1 MCLSM
6 DGSVLISCSEDGS
19 ICIWEVQDYKNRMI
33 ETNGHSLYN
42 DDILVKMSALDNI
55 NNNVVG
61 MEKVVNRLETESTEI
76 LTKLKKSKEHEI
88 EELKDAKMI
97 HYRIAVDKN
106 KVINIYI
113 KNYLMLIYIGH
124 QIEGNG

>member
-113 KNYLMLIYIGH
+113 KNDLMLIYIGH

>member
-19 ICIWEVQDYKNRMI
+19 MCIWEVKNYKKRMI
-33 ETNGHSLYN
+33 ETNGHSLYT
-42 DDILVKMSALDNI
+42 DDILVKMSTLENI

-97 HYRIAVDKN
+97 NYRNAVEKN
-106 KVINIYI
+106 KVIKTII
-113 KNYLMLIYIGH
+113 PKII
-124 QIEGNG
+124 

>member
-19 ICIWEVQDYKNRMI
+19 MCIWEVKDYKNRMI

-42 DDILVKMSALDNI
+42 DDILVKMSALDSI

-97 HYRIAVDKN
+97 HYRNAVDKN
-106 KVINIYI
+106 KVINVYI
-113 KNYLMLIYIGH
+113 KNHIMLIYTGY
-124 QIEGNG
+124 